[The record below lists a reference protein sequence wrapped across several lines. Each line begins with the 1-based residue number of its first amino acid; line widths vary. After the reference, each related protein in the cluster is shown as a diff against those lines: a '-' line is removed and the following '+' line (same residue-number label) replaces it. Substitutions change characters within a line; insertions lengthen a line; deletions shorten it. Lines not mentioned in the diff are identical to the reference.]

1 MDLNIK
7 LDIESAITAALQ
19 PEKLNPILEKHVTTA
34 LTEAIREVT
43 GYSSEF
49 AKALKEQLKAALP
62 HGLGLDDVAKF
73 QHCLNQSM
81 RTVLQDANNDAIQAA
96 MDKVVREVMPDVKLV
111 IKLSELMELARE
123 GFHKGTHESFYA
135 YWEPSEYSSGGGW
148 LYLDEDSDVGQRTY
162 GSHSSYRDR
171 KYSAKYRLAVN
182 KDGSVYALN
191 LDGKDMTPAQR
202 PDVIGRFDATLM
214 AMYVGRTN
222 LELDIDADDVR
233 SAASE
238 QYD

>member
-1 MDLNIK
+1 MELSIK
-7 LDIESAITAALQ
+7 LDIESAITTALQ
-19 PEKLNPILEKHVTTA
+19 PEKLGPIVEKHITAAVT
-34 LTEAIREVT
+34 EGIREAT
-43 GYSSEF
+43 GYGSDFS
-49 AKALKEQLKAALP
+49 KMLKEQLKTMLP
-62 HGLGLDDVAKF
+62 HGLGEDDVAKF
-73 QHCLNQSM
+73 QHCLNQAL
-81 RTVLQDANNDAIQAA
+81 RTVLHDANNATIQTA
-96 MDKVVREVMPDVKLV
+96 MDKVMREVMPDVKPL
-111 IKLSELMELARE
+111 IKLSELMVLARE
-123 GFHKGTHESFYA
+123 GFHKAQHESFYA

-162 GSHSSYRDR
+162 GSHSSSRDR

-191 LDGKDMTPAQR
+191 LDGKDMMPAQR

-222 LELDIDADDVR
+222 LELDIDADDVS